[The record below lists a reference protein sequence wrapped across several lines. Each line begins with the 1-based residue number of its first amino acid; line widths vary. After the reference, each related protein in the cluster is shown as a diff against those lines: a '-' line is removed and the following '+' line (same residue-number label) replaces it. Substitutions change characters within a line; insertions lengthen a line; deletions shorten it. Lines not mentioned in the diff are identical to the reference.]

1 MHQQPAQAP
10 RGPNN
15 CSRSPQRAGV
25 TGTMRQRAAPAA
37 LAGSRRERFAAFGF
51 AGADS
56 VRERA
61 GLVALVRLAMG
72 SSAPAHRGQECQLAA
87 IGQRVGSARER
98 TVQRDRQVRS
108 QLGEGGVHAFERVQR
123 IVDATSGGQL
133 ESRRAAADAFAR
145 LREQLH
151 LDAHDWSLPV

>member
-15 CSRSPQRAGV
+15 RSRSSQRAGV
-25 TGTMRQRAAPAA
+25 TGKMRQRALPAA
-37 LAGSRRERFAAFGF
+37 VSDWRRVRLGTAGI
-51 AGADS
+51 AGADPA
-56 VRERA
+56 RERV
-61 GLVALVRLAMG
+61 LFVALVRLAMG
-72 SSAPAHRGQECQLAA
+72 SSAPAHGRQECQLAA
-87 IGQRVGSARER
+87 IGQHVGSAGER
-98 TVQRDRQVRS
+98 AVQRDRQMRA

-123 IVDATSGGQL
+123 IFDATSGGQL